1 MGSEPILLP
10 PGGPPPTSA
19 SPPTHSKP
27 LPPPPLP
34 PRKVS
39 EAPAGA
45 VGRAGPTAATPGCPS
60 PPPSRSA
67 HTAVAATAAAA
78 APLLGALRL
87 LFPASSAPLAPLRA
101 GLSPLCLSFPLT
113 ARLCS
118 RNTSP
123 SVAPFQHIRVG
134 EAPNSW
140 LSAPRLGAARPGL
153 GRRLPSARLC
163 LGQEA
168 KALQGWR
175 WGRWGAGG
183 TPVGVGVGRRE
194 QALPWLPQSAPH
206 PESHRIPSPYS
217 SSQPCLR
224 PTDIQGMP

>member
-1 MGSEPILLP
+1 M
-10 PGGPPPTSA
+10 
-19 SPPTHSKP
+19 
-27 LPPPPLP
+27 
-34 PRKVS
+34 
-39 EAPAGA
+39 
-45 VGRAGPTAATPGCPS
+45 GRAVPTAATPGCPS

-101 GLSPLCLSFPLT
+101 GISPLCLSFPLT
-113 ARLCS
+113 ARLYS

-134 EAPNSW
+134 EASNSW

-163 LGQEA
+163 LGQKA

-175 WGRWGAGG
+175 WGGWGAGG
-183 TPVGVGVGRRE
+183 TLVGVGGKEGAGFFPGCPRVPPTQRVT
-194 QALPWLPQSAPH
+194 AFPLPTPL
-206 PESHRIPSPYS
+206 PSPAS
-217 SSQPCLR
+217 DPLTFRGCPEESRSL
-224 PTDIQGMP
+224 